1 MDGGVRGARL
11 PGVAGAHSRPR
22 LRADVARDDEA
33 ATDRVPMAVRAHD
46 AG

>member
-33 ATDRVPMAVRAHD
+33 ATDQVPLAARAHET
-46 AG
+46 G